1 MGDNP
6 QNVTN
11 IEAEVFV
18 EANKKEYFQQLAEAV
33 VAMEEEKTVAVAAER
48 EWCYLRKNIWTM
60 PGL

>member
-1 MGDNP
+1 M
-6 QNVTN
+6 
-11 IEAEVFV
+11 